1 MLNYNSLTAAVSL
14 AQVLDNKGL
23 AIRAI
28 DGTPL
33 ASLVRAGYLPNP
45 DVGTLEMSIEE
56 RIMFGAQ
63 AKNAAGVVEHDM
75 VMDEVLE
82 VLKKT
87 VAWNLD
93 VARNQVNPSV
103 KAACEFVQQYVDDAL
118 TLKNTA
124 ISVRADKYAEI
135 WDSHYLTGL
144 VERYNETPVKDVKLS
159 ITVPM
164 ADGIA
169 TPLALVETGV
179 ARFNTELENFIATL
193 PDGYVQEIYNKIFVN
208 RDESYNPSLLA
219 HLNHL
224 YVEPTQILVIFLLAS
239 RLCEI
244 TPEGVQ
250 AGLNEY
256 KEYVIDIMSQ
266 AARAVCRTLERRES
280 NAKRKVLVSDWSRFR
295 EDDIGINPVEI
306 RVNADVYDKWLE
318 AGGSPEVLFG
328 AFVSDRNSNYDILL
342 ERKDRYIKVWESQE
356 RVMATNLRLQKAN
369 HFQTGLV
376 RAIEKEIQDMP
387 DDLLVTERKVYVT
400 ELHKYI
406 RNMPNNWYE
415 DDLFITVRK
424 VICSV
429 IFPHTNAYD
438 ILTTMDSVAKEH
450 PELEMREV
458 GLLALMEF
466 IPTWVATLIT
476 KDAPGQ

>member
-1 MLNYNSLTAAVSL
+1 MLNYNSLTAAATL

-23 AIRAI
+23 AIRPI

-45 DVGTLEMSIEE
+45 DVGSLEMSIEE
-56 RIMFGAQ
+56 RIMFGAS
-63 AKNAAGVVEHDM
+63 AKNAAGVVEHDL

-93 VARNQVNPSV
+93 IARNQVNPTI

-124 ISVRADKYAEI
+124 ISIRADKFHEI
-135 WDSHYLTGL
+135 WDSHYLAGL
-144 VERYNETPVKDVKLS
+144 IERYNETPVKEVRLN

-164 ADGIA
+164 PENIA
-169 TPLALVETGV
+169 SPLALIETGV
-179 ARFNTELENFIATL
+179 ARFNAELETFVASM
-193 PDGYVQEIYNKIFVN
+193 PQGYVAEIYNKIFVS

-219 HLNHL
+219 HLNPM
-224 YVEPTQILVIFLLAS
+224 YVDPTQILVIFLLAT
-239 RLCEI
+239 RLTEV
-244 TPEGVQ
+244 TPEGVE

-256 KEYVIDIMSQ
+256 KEYVIEIMAQ
-266 AARAVCRTLERRES
+266 AARALNRVMERRES
-280 NAKRKVLVSDWSRFR
+280 NSKRKNLISDWSRYQA
-295 EDDIGINPVEI
+295 DDIGINPVEI
-306 RVNADVYDKWLE
+306 RVNADVYDKWLGE
-318 AGGSPEVLFG
+318 GGSPEVLFG
-328 AFVSDRNSNYDILL
+328 AFVSDRNQNYDILL
-342 ERKDRYIKVWESQE
+342 ERKERYIKVWESQE

-369 HFQTGLV
+369 HYQTGLV
-376 RAIEKEIQDMP
+376 RAMEKQIADLP
-387 DDLLVTERKVYVT
+387 DDLLVNDRKVYVT
-400 ELHKYI
+400 ALHNYI
-406 RNMPNNWYE
+406 REMPNNWYE
-415 DDLFITVRK
+415 EDLFTSLRKTV
-424 VICSV
+424 CNV

-438 ILTTMDSVAKEH
+438 ILTTMDAVAKEH
-450 PELEMREV
+450 PDLDPREW